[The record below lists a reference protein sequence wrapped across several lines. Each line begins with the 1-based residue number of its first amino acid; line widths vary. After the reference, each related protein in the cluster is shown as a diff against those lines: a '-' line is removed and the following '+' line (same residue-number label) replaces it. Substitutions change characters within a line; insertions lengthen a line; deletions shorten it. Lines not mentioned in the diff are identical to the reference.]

1 MSSPASSRFPV
12 LPLAEMKLHSDHIEA
27 DATDPGPEI
36 TDEAL
41 MYRLREGDKEALAIL
56 FRRHALLVRNIGR
69 KLLGNDA
76 EADDLVQDLFVF
88 LYSKRGVY
96 DSSKSTAVSWIVQ
109 MTYRRAISRRRYLS
123 TRHFYKHKD
132 LESYAAQRACSETP
146 DYEYSAVSILGR
158 TELTKI
164 VADLTDDQRETLRL
178 HFVEGYTLK
187 EISAKTGQP
196 IGNVRHHYYR
206 GLEKFRKA
214 TTSDRAPRR

>member
-1 MSSPASSRFPV
+1 MSSPATSRFPV
-12 LPLAEMKLHSDHIEA
+12 LPLAEMKLRSDHIEA

-123 TRHFYKHKD
+123 SRHFYRHKD

-146 DYEYSAVSILGR
+146 DYEYSAVAILGK
-158 TELTKI
+158 TELGK
-164 VADLTDDQRETLRL
+164 VLAGLTDDQRETLRL

-187 EISAKTGQP
+187 EISSRTGQP

-214 TTSDRAPRR
+214 TFGDKAPRT